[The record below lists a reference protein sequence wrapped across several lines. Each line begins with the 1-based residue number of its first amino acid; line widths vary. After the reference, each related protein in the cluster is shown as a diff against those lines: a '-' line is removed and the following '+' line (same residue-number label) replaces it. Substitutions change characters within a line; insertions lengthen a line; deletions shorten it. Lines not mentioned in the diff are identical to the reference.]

1 MKTTKKS
8 EDDMERKDRI
18 TLKGKQFTLTGPE
31 IKAGNKAPD
40 FALVDQDLKE
50 VTLKDFQDKIKLIS
64 VAVSLDTGVCDTQLR
79 RFNEQAAS
87 LGKEVAIIN
96 VTMDLP
102 FAIKRFC
109 STAGIDRV
117 TTLSDHRRASFG
129 ENYGV
134 LIKDLR
140 LLARA
145 IFVADAFN
153 NITYAQIVPEATD
166 NVNFEEALRAVRDLI
181 AKGKAA

>member
-1 MKTTKKS
+1 
-8 EDDMERKDRI
+8 MERKDRI
-18 TLKGKQFTLTGPE
+18 TLKGKPFTLAGPE
-31 IKAGNKAPD
+31 IKAGNKAPN
-40 FALVDQDLKE
+40 FTLVDQDLKE

-64 VAVSLDTGVCDTQLR
+64 VAVSLDTGVCDAQLR

-87 LGKEVAIIN
+87 LDSGVAVIN

-102 FAIKRFC
+102 FAISRFC

-117 TTLSDHRRASFG
+117 STLSDHRHASFG

-140 LLARA
+140 LLARS
-145 IFVADAFN
+145 IFVADAYN
-153 NITYAQIVPEATD
+153 NITHVEIVPEATGSVD
-166 NVNFEEALRAVRDLI
+166 FEAALKAVKELV

>member
-1 MKTTKKS
+1 
-8 EDDMERKDRI
+8 MERKDRI
-18 TLKGKQFTLTGPE
+18 TLKGKPFTLAGPE

-40 FALVDQDLKE
+40 FVLVDQDLKE
-50 VTLKDFQDKIKLIS
+50 VTLKDFKDKIKLIS
-64 VAVSLDTGVCDTQLR
+64 VAVSLDTGVCDSQLR

-87 LGKEVAIIN
+87 MGEGVAVIN

-109 STAGIDRV
+109 TTAGIDRV
-117 TTLSDHRRASFG
+117 TTLSDHRHASFG
-129 ENYGV
+129 ENYGL

-145 IFVADAFN
+145 IFVADAYN
-153 NITYAQIVPEATD
+153 NITHAEIVPEATD
-166 NVNFEEALRAVRDLI
+166 SVDFEGALKAVRALVE
-181 AKGKAA
+181 KGKAA

>member
-1 MKTTKKS
+1 
-8 EDDMERKDRI
+8 MERLDRI
-18 TLKGKQFTLTGPE
+18 TLKGSKFTLTGPE
-31 IKAGNKAPD
+31 LKAGDKAPA
-40 FALVDQDLKE
+40 FSLTGQDLKE
-50 VTLKDFQDKIKLIS
+50 VTLKDFSGKIKLVS
-64 VAVSLDTGVCDTQLR
+64 VAVSLDTGVCDSQLR
-79 RFNEQAAS
+79 RFNEQAVS
-87 LGKEVAIIN
+87 LGKDVVVLN

-117 TTLSDHRRASFG
+117 TSLSDHRNASFG

-145 IFVADAFN
+145 IFVIDSRDTIA
-153 NITYAQIVPEATD
+153 YAEIVPEATD
-166 NVNFEEALRAVRDLI
+166 SVDFEGSLKAVKELI
-181 AKGKAA
+181 AKGQAA

>member
-1 MKTTKKS
+1 
-8 EDDMERKDRI
+8 MERKDRI
-18 TLKGKQFTLTGPE
+18 TLKGNKFTLTGPE
-31 IKAGNKAPD
+31 LKAGDKAPD
-40 FALVDQDLKE
+40 FALVGQDLKE
-50 VTLKDFQDKIKLIS
+50 VTLKDFSGKIKLIS
-64 VAVSLDTGVCDTQLR
+64 VAVSLDTGVCDSQLR
-79 RFNEQAAS
+79 RFNEQAVS
-87 LGKEVAIIN
+87 LGKDVVVLN

-117 TTLSDHRRASFG
+117 TSLSDHRDALFG

-145 IFVADAFN
+145 IFVVDSRDTIA
-153 NITYAQIVPEATD
+153 YAEIVPEATD
-166 NVNFEEALRAVRDLI
+166 SVDFEGSLKAVKELV
-181 AKGKAA
+181 AKGQAA

>member
-1 MKTTKKS
+1 
-8 EDDMERKDRI
+8 MERKDRI
-18 TLKGKQFTLTGPE
+18 TLKGNKFTLTGPE
-31 IKAGNKAPD
+31 LKAGDKAPD
-40 FALVDQDLKE
+40 FTLVGQDLKE
-50 VTLKDFQDKIKLIS
+50 VTLKDFSGKIKLIS
-64 VAVSLDTGVCDTQLR
+64 VAVSLDTGVCDSQLR
-79 RFNEQAAS
+79 RFNEQAIS
-87 LGKEVAIIN
+87 LGKDVVVLN

-117 TTLSDHRRASFG
+117 TSLSDHKNASFG

-145 IFVADAFN
+145 IFVVDSRDTIA
-153 NITYAQIVPEATD
+153 YAEIVPEATD
-166 NVNFEEALRAVRDLI
+166 SVDFEGSLKAVKELV
-181 AKGKAA
+181 AKGQAA

>member
-1 MKTTKKS
+1 
-8 EDDMERKDRI
+8 MERKDRI
-18 TLKGKQFTLTGPE
+18 TLKGKPFTLVGPE
-31 IKAGNKAPD
+31 IKAGNKAPN
-40 FALVDQDLKE
+40 FTLVDQDLKE
-50 VTLKDFQDKIKLIS
+50 VTLKDFQDKVKLIS
-64 VAVSLDTGVCDTQLR
+64 VAVSLDTSVCDTQLR
-79 RFNEQAAS
+79 KFNEQAAS
-87 LGKEVAIIN
+87 LGDKIAVLN

-117 TTLSDHRRASFG
+117 TTLSDHRHASFG

-134 LIKDLR
+134 LIKELR
-140 LLARA
+140 LLARG
-145 IFVADAFN
+145 IFVADAYN

-166 NVNFEEALRAVRDLI
+166 NVNFEEALKAVRALV